1 MNYVQLAISLV
12 FALFASGASAATDP
26 LRDRLITDARALAP
40 ATMSFDR
47 ATSIT
52 KTSGASSETDRR
64 VDHWSG
70 KAWTLLSVDGKPPA
84 ADVIASYAK
93 QANTAIV
100 PGYYRLGLF
109 LSGTATKS
117 TDAQGR
123 IVYRIDPLPAG
134 SVNVGGDVSNK
145 VAADATVDAGS
156 GTPFVTHLRLFA
168 RAPFRVMLIAKIDSL
183 ETATDY
189 SRGPDGHPVLVR
201 SVNTVTGSQFG
212 TGGTQR
218 TEIAITNLRPAQ
230 P

>member
-1 MNYVQLAISLV
+1 MPRYCIIC
-12 FALFASGASAATDP
+12 FGANAVTDR
-26 LRDRLITDARALAP
+26 LRDRLITDARALVP

-47 ATSIT
+47 ATSVT
-52 KTSGASSETDRR
+52 KTSGASSETNRR
-64 VDHWSG
+64 VDHWLG
-70 KAWTLLSVDGKPPA
+70 KAWTLVSVNGKPPA
-84 ADVIASYAK
+84 ADAIAAYAK

-109 LSGTATKS
+109 LSGMATKS

-123 IVYRIDPLPAG
+123 IVYRIDPMPAG
-134 SVNVGGDVSNK
+134 SVNAGGDVSNK
-145 VAADATVDAGS
+145 VAADATVDSGS

-168 RAPFRVMLIAKIDSL
+168 RTPFRVMLIAKIDSL

-189 SRGPDGHPVLVR
+189 SRGPDGYPVLVR

-218 TEIAITNLRPAQ
+218 TEIVITNLHPAQ

>member
-1 MNYVQLAISLV
+1 MNRIQFATSLV
-12 FALFASGASAATDP
+12 FALFASGASAAPDP
-26 LRDRLITDARALAP
+26 LRDRLIADARALAP

-52 KTSGASSETDRR
+52 KTSGASSDTDRR

-70 KAWTLLSVDGKPPA
+70 KAWTLVSVNGKPPA
-84 ADVIASYAK
+84 ADAIASYAK
-93 QANTAIV
+93 QANAAIV

-109 LSGTATKS
+109 LSGTTTKS

-123 IVYRIDPLPAG
+123 VVYRIDPLPAG
-134 SVNVGGDVSNK
+134 SVNIGGDVSNK
-145 VAADATVDAGS
+145 VAADATVDTGG
-156 GTPFVTHLRLFA
+156 GTPFVTHFRLFA
-168 RAPFRVMLIAKIDSL
+168 HAPFRVMLIAKIDSL

-189 SRGPDGHPVLVR
+189 SRGPDGRPVLVH
-201 SVNTVTGSQFG
+201 SVNTATGSQFG

-218 TEIAITNLRPAQ
+218 TEIAITNLRPAL